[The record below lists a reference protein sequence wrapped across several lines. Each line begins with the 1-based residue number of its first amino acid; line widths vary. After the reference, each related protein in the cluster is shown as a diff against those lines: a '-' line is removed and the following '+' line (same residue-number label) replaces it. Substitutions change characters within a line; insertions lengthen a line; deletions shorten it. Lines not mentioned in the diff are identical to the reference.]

1 MDVLSSSAEAA
12 DPVAE
17 VRRLRRQLRRERALR
32 QTAEIVGARATAH
45 LHDSVRG
52 MRSTQADLL
61 ERADQDR
68 VVYELSQALR
78 EDLDSAHLINRAAES
93 VGQSTG
99 VDRCDV
105 LLVDAERFSA
115 VRGTWSRSEEM
126 AALPRPASFVDLPE
140 PLTTLLLEA
149 AQHLE
154 PVQVDDVDQDG
165 RLGPSGAEEIVESLG
180 VHSLAAVPVAV
191 GDEVVGWLLLQ
202 SQRPRT
208 WQASALAMCAGL
220 AHDLV
225 SSLMQLRAYEQQRE
239 SVRRLQELDRAKD
252 AFVSTV
258 SHELRTPLTSIVGY
272 LELLHDGGL
281 GPVPEDLSQGLSIIE
296 RNVDRLRE
304 LVEDLLTLSAY
315 DAEQVRLELEPLDL
329 NGVLGDCRARPAA
342 GGRRPWSGAGR
353 HGRGRPA
360 QGAGRPHPPGAG
372 AAEPDQQRDQ
382 VQPRGR
388 PGDGAPGPRGCEVV
402 LAISDTG
409 IGIPDDEQDQ
419 VFSRF
424 FRSSLAVEEEI
435 QGTGLGPRARPHR
448 RGVARRLGRRGL
460 RRGRGHHGD
469 RAPAA
474 GLSAATV
481 NPS

>member
-1 MDVLSSSAEAA
+1 MDLLSSSAEST
-12 DPVAE
+12 DPQAE
-17 VRRLRRQLRRERALR
+17 VRRLRRQLRRERAMR
-32 QTAEIVGARATAH
+32 QAAETVGARATAH

-52 MRSTQADLL
+52 MRSAQADLL

-68 VVYELSQALR
+68 VVDELSQALR
-78 EDLDSAHLINRAAES
+78 EDLDSAHLVNRAAES
-93 VGQSTG
+93 VGRSTG

-115 VRGTWSRSEEM
+115 VRGTWSSSDEM
-126 AALPRPASFVDLPE
+126 AALPRPGSFVDLPE
-140 PLTTLLLEA
+140 SLTTLLLEA

-154 PVQVDDVDQDG
+154 PVQVDDVDQDD
-165 RLGPSGAEEIVESLG
+165 RLGPSGAEEIVELLG

-202 SQRPRT
+202 SLRPRS

-225 SSLMQLRAYEQQRE
+225 SSLMQLSAYEQQRE

-272 LELLHDGGL
+272 LELLNEGGL
-281 GPVPEDLSQGLSIIE
+281 GPVPDDVSQGLSIIG
-296 RNVDRLRE
+296 RNVGRLRE
-304 LVEDLLTLSAY
+304 LVEDLLTLSTY

-329 NGVLGDCRARPAA
+329 AEVLSDSVADLKEAA
-342 GGRRPWSGAGR
+342 ADRGLELVVTTEDDLPPVLADPTHLERVLQNLISNAVKFSHEGGQVTVLLGR
-353 HGRGRPA
+353 EDS
-360 QGAGRPHPPGAG
+360 Q
-372 AAEPDQQRDQ
+372 
-382 VQPRGR
+382 
-388 PGDGAPGPRGCEVV
+388 VV
-402 LAISDTG
+402 LRISDTG

-424 FRSSLAVEEEI
+424 YRSSRAVEEEI
-435 QGTGLGPRARPHR
+435 QGTGLGLALVRTVVEWH
-448 RGVARRLGRRGL
+448 GGSVDVDSVEGEGTTVTVRL
-460 RRGRGHHGD
+460 
-469 RAPAA
+469 P
-474 GLSAATV
+474 SAA
-481 NPS
+481 

>member
-1 MDVLSSSAEAA
+1 MDLLSSSAEST
-12 DPVAE
+12 DPQAE
-17 VRRLRRQLRRERALR
+17 VRRLRRQLRRERAMR
-32 QTAEIVGARATAH
+32 QAAETVGARATAH

-52 MRSTQADLL
+52 MRSAQADLL

-68 VVYELSQALR
+68 VVDELSQALR
-78 EDLDSAHLINRAAES
+78 EDLDSAHLVNRAAES
-93 VGQSTG
+93 VGRSTG

-115 VRGTWSRSEEM
+115 VRGTWSSSDEM
-126 AALPRPASFVDLPE
+126 AALPRPGSFVDLPE
-140 PLTTLLLEA
+140 ALTTLLLEA

-154 PVQVDDVDQDG
+154 PVQVDDVDQDD
-165 RLGPSGAEEIVESLG
+165 RLGPSGAEEIVELLG

-202 SQRPRT
+202 SLRPRS

-225 SSLMQLRAYEQQRE
+225 SSLMQLSAYEQQRE

-272 LELLHDGGL
+272 LELLNEGGL
-281 GPVPEDLSQGLSIIE
+281 GPVPDDVSQGLSIIG
-296 RNVDRLRE
+296 RNVGRLRE
-304 LVEDLLTLSAY
+304 LVEDLLTLSTY

-329 NGVLGDCRARPAA
+329 AEVLSDSVADLKEAA
-342 GGRRPWSGAGR
+342 ADRGLELVVTSEDDLPPVLADPTHLERVLQNLISNAVKFSHEGGQVTVLLGR
-353 HGRGRPA
+353 EDS
-360 QGAGRPHPPGAG
+360 Q
-372 AAEPDQQRDQ
+372 
-382 VQPRGR
+382 
-388 PGDGAPGPRGCEVV
+388 VV
-402 LAISDTG
+402 LRISDTG

-424 FRSSLAVEEEI
+424 YRSSRAVEEEI
-435 QGTGLGPRARPHR
+435 QGTGLGLALVRTVVEWH
-448 RGVARRLGRRGL
+448 GGSVDVDSVEGEGTTVTVRL
-460 RRGRGHHGD
+460 
-469 RAPAA
+469 P
-474 GLSAATV
+474 SAA
-481 NPS
+481 